1 MEVNRFATR
10 LAWLCVCALTALVA
24 VCPATGGEQPR
35 RDVAG
40 YARTIQ
46 GPISL
51 EDAIAIATEGN
62 LDLAMATHR
71 IESAA
76 AAIKSAQAAFYPLVG
91 VSLEYMQ
98 GDAPSQYLFKT
109 IDQRKFQPGTDFNQP
124 GWFEN
129 WETAAVAKLNLY
141 NGNRDRLGVQI
152 AESEKKYR
160 QSARDEIAAGIRTA
174 VIQAWYTILASRDYV
189 EISNESLDTIS
200 AQLEIMNVRYR
211 AGGALKSDLLSLE
224 VRLARAQEEVV
235 RSKNRLEI
243 AKTALAGAMGLDPD
257 TPLELKAGTGILFNV
272 PRKYNDGL
280 TTALS
285 LRPEVRKIREKVYQA
300 EKAMSLAKSGY
311 IPKLDFQSRYWMSDP
326 DGSFST
332 NRDNW
337 TAGVVLTWALF
348 SGFST
353 DAQVKE
359 ATAGLNEAL
368 AADRK
373 TLLGVKT
380 DVKTAYL
387 RLKEAG
393 ERLVVAEKSV
403 ESANESFE
411 LVRQQ
416 YLGGSAGITRYLDSE
431 LARNRSRIH
440 TATAYY
446 DREKSRADVCQAIAC
461 WQSETDFEE

>member
-1 MEVNRFATR
+1 MAFHRSATKMMWLSLLLLISLAPAACIATAGEPVPVHAGTSR
-10 LAWLCVCALTALVA
+10 LV
-24 VCPATGGEQPR
+24 
-35 RDVAG
+35 
-40 YARTIQ
+40 Q

-51 EDAIAIATEGN
+51 PEAIAIAGTGN
-62 LDLAMATHR
+62 FDLAMAAQR
-71 IESAA
+71 IKMAA
-76 AAIKSAQAAFYPLVG
+76 AAIKKAQSVFYPQVG
-91 VSLEYMQ
+91 ISLEYMQ

-129 WETAAVAKLNLY
+129 WETGAAAEWNLF

-152 AESEKKYR
+152 AESEIKYR
-160 QSARDEIAAGIRTA
+160 QSARDEIANSIRMA
-174 VIQAWYTILASRDYV
+174 VIQAWYNILASRDYV
-189 EISNESLDTIS
+189 TISNESLQTITT
-200 AQLEIMNVRYR
+200 QLDIMRVRYR

-224 VRLARAQEEVV
+224 VRRARAQEEIV

-243 AKTALAGAMGLDPD
+243 SKTALASVMGLDPD
-257 TPLELKAGTGILFNV
+257 VKLELKEETGIVFRI
-272 PRKYNDGL
+272 PATYAEGI
-280 TTALS
+280 TMALA
-285 LRPEVRKIREKVYQA
+285 LRPEIRKIREKIFQA
-300 EKAMSLAKSGY
+300 KQAMALAKSGY
-311 IPKLDFQSRYWMSDP
+311 IPKLDFRTRYWLDDP
-326 DGSFST
+326 EANFST

-337 TAGVVLTWALF
+337 TAGVVLSWALF

-353 DAQVKE
+353 DAQVKA
-359 ATAGLNEAL
+359 ATAGLNETL

-373 TLLGVKT
+373 TMLAVKT

-393 ERLVVAEKSV
+393 ERLTVAKKSV
-403 ESANESFE
+403 ESADESFD

-416 YLGGSAGITRYLDSE
+416 YQGGSADITRYLDSE

-446 DREKSRADVCQAIAC
+446 DREKARADVCRAVAC
-461 WQSETDFEE
+461 LTTKATD

>member
-1 MEVNRFATR
+1 MGKIQ
-10 LAWLCVCALTALVA
+10 TALKLVCLLA
-24 VCPATGGEQPR
+24 VFVSAAVPSRSAETGETGRSPTPSEA
-35 RDVAG
+35 V
-40 YARTIQ
+40 IQ
-46 GPISL
+46 GPLSL
-51 EDAIAIATEGN
+51 AEAIAIASRGN
-62 LDLAMATHR
+62 LDLVMAAHR

-76 AAIKSAQAAFYPLVG
+76 AAIKKARAAFYPMVG
-91 VSLEYMQ
+91 LSFEYMQ

-109 IDQRKFQPGTDFNQP
+109 IDQRTFQPGTDFNRP

-129 WETAAVAKLNLY
+129 WETGAVARFNLY

-160 QSARDEIAAGIRTA
+160 QSARSEIASGIRTA
-174 VIQAWYTILASRDYV
+174 VIQAWYNILASRDYV
-189 EISNESLDTIS
+189 NISNESLETIA
-200 AQLEIMNVRYR
+200 AQLDIMKVRYR

-224 VRLARAQEEVV
+224 VRRAMAQEEVV

-243 AKTALAGAMGLDPD
+243 SKTALAGVMGLDPD
-257 TPLELKAGTGILFNV
+257 LPLELKEDGGV
-272 PRKYNDGL
+272 PVAIPAEYSEGL
-280 TTALS
+280 TMALS
-285 LRPEVRKIREKVYQA
+285 LRPEIRKIREKVFQA
-300 EKAMSLAKSGY
+300 EKAMSLAKSDY
-311 IPKLDFQSRYWMSDP
+311 IPKLDFNTRYWMADP
-326 DGSFST
+326 EGNFNTD
-332 NRDNW
+332 RDNW
-337 TAGVVLTWALF
+337 TAGVVLTWSLF

-353 DAQVKE
+353 DAQVKA

-373 TLLGVKT
+373 TLLAVKT

-393 ERLVVAEKSV
+393 ERLAVAEKSV

-416 YLGGSAGITRYLDSE
+416 YQGGSADITRYLDSE
-431 LARNRSRIH
+431 LARNRSQMH

-446 DREKSRADVCQAIAC
+446 DREKARADVCRAVAC
-461 WQSETDFEE
+461 RADNPPVED